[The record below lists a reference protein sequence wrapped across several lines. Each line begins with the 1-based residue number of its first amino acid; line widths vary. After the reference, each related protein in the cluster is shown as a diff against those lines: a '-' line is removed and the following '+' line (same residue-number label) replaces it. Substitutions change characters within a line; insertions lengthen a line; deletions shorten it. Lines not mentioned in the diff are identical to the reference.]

1 MLAYRRTL
9 LGINLQHAPM
19 VQFRYVAINPESGD
33 TDPQR
38 SINGAQIWGMCLPD
52 SCSEGLGRRTTL
64 YAGLFASQ
72 APLTDEQMLAEQAM
86 LAMTTEEFWEQAAR
100 ENGITDMETVEK
112 ARELAVKDLN
122 EELSTANF
130 QI

>member
-1 MLAYRRTL
+1 MA
-9 LGINLQHAPM
+9 G
-19 VQFRYVAINPESGD
+19 G
-33 TDPQR
+33 
-38 SINGAQIWGMCLPD
+38 
-52 SCSEGLGRRTTL
+52 TT
-64 YAGLFASQ
+64 YFADLFASQ
-72 APLTDEQMLAEQAM
+72 APLTDEQMLAENAM
-86 LAMTTEEFWEQAAR
+86 LAMATKEFWEQAAR